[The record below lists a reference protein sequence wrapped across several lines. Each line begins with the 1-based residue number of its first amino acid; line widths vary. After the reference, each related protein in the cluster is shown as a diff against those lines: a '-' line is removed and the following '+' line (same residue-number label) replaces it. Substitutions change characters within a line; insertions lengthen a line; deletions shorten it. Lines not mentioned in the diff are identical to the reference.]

1 MLRTAILAG
10 LIATLLTLGIY
21 AVLPVEKPTQPA
33 HASQSVV
40 FDHTSCQ
47 YPERW
52 SNPAD
57 GCDNSDP
64 AVPECIKAASTQAG
78 EQQCITEF
86 IKQQQN
92 VSTPTAST
100 TLELKQEPTECK

>member
-33 HASQSVV
+33 HASQSIV
-40 FDHTSCQ
+40 FDHTNCQ

-64 AVPECIKAASTQAG
+64 AVPECIKAAYSQESEQA
-78 EQQCITEF
+78 CIAEY
-86 IKQQQN
+86 IKQNTQPEL
-92 VSTPTAST
+92 TTAPTIK
-100 TLELKQEPTECK
+100 ECECK